1 MEAFQQ
7 SPFAFPRYVPA
18 APGLT
23 AQLSDHWL
31 CFALISALSRAA
43 SPEGFMGLGVGVR
56 EPVR

>member
-23 AQLSDHWL
+23 AQLSD
-31 CFALISALSRAA
+31 ALALLRFDFSSFQGGVTRR
-43 SPEGFMGLGVGVR
+43 PHGVGGWD
-56 EPVR
+56 P